1 MYLESQVMAHI
12 LISSFFLVIMSLASP
27 IDGAAGQP
35 SSNQSSTTEP
45 SVNGPSN
52 NELSILTNM
61 TTGIELEV
69 IAYISRML

>member
-45 SVNGPSN
+45 SVNAV
-52 NELSILTNM
+52 LSMVGVTN
-61 TTGIELEV
+61 GV
-69 IAYISRML
+69 V